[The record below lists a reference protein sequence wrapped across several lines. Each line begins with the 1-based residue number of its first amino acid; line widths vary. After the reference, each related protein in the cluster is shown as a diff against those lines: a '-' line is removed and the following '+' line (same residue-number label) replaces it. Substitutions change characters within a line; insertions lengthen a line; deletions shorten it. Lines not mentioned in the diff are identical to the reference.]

1 MMPSTNN
8 FSPPAIHLPYL
19 KRFGAFL
26 LAHHLQE
33 AAEVNLLLARQVDL
47 PLLKSFSHLSEQEFL
62 ALVKASLETFLHQL
76 EKQTVLEE
84 AKDALR
90 KWRNDTLSLIPRSG
104 IEATDLVQ
112 AYHVRKQLL
121 LSFLNRFTSD
131 VTEAS
136 AIAKELDFLYAQL
149 EQFAFSLYVGLKEEE
164 HGTVLEELQ
173 EKNNELATALEELR
187 AAEEQLLQAN
197 NALEEKIKAR
207 TEALAVSELQLRTIS
222 DAIPGMI
229 SYVDREQRY
238 RFLNQTYEEWFG
250 IPRSQVLGKTLAEG
264 LATQLGEIRGAQAY
278 DQIKEYI
285 KRALE
290 GEPLQYVN
298 TLITK
303 DREPKHV
310 LVNYMPHVEER
321 QVLGYYGMF
330 TDINERV
337 VAEQALKLSEARF
350 SNLFNQSSV
359 GMAEV
364 DLTGRFVLVND
375 RYCELVGRS
384 REALYQIRMQDISHD
399 EDVPQN
405 ISLFQKAIETGT
417 PFTIEK
423 RYTRPDGSQVWV
435 RNNVSVVKNHDNQP
449 SSVVAVCLDITKKK
463 QALEALQE
471 SKDLFQSF
479 ANNIQSLAWM
489 TDATGKVVWYNQR
502 WYDYTG
508 TNFEEMQQQG
518 WVLVLHPEHLNSV
531 VELATKAGQRGENWE
546 LTFPLKRADGEWG
559 WFLASARAIKAADGT
574 IIRWIGTSTEIT
586 EQIKV
591 QHQLQNANVEIAVL
605 LQREKLALAEVNA
618 QRSTLYNTF
627 MQAPSLLCITRGREL
642 VYELANPSYLEVFD
656 LKEAI
661 EGKRLDEVFP
671 NPDPSI
677 ISIHHQVMD
686 TGIAYIGIELP
697 VLSDWKKN
705 GDPYT
710 RYFNVRYAPLYEA
723 GSIRGII
730 TFGYEVTEHV
740 RARLELE
747 HNTFQLQE
755 LVQELNQKNV
765 ELSRINNDLDNFV
778 YTASHDLKAPVS
790 NIEGLLTMLKR
801 LLPADLLQVERV
813 ERLFTL
819 IEASIGRFRKTI
831 SDLSSITQLQK
842 EGNQPATQVDL
853 AELVEEVRLDL
864 QDQIAQTDVQLEVNT
879 ELCPSVRFSRK
890 NLRSIVY
897 NLLSN
902 AIKYRSPERLPRIS
916 LHCRR
921 AGDWQVLTVRDNGL
935 GLDLSKEDKVFA
947 MFGRL
952 HDHVEGS
959 GVGLYMV
966 KKMVENAG
974 GRIELESQVGL
985 GSTFRVYFPT

>member
-1 MMPSTNN
+1 MMQSTNH
-8 FSPPAIHLPYL
+8 FSLPDKNLPFL

-33 AAEVNLLLARQVDL
+33 AAEVNLVLARQGEL
-47 PLLKSFSHLSEQEFL
+47 PILKSFSHLSEQESL
-62 ALVKASLETFLHQL
+62 TLVKESLETFFHQL
-76 EKQTVLEE
+76 EKQTVLED
-84 AKDALR
+84 ARDALR
-90 KWRNDTLSLIPRSG
+90 KWRQDTLPILPRSG
-104 IEATDLVQ
+104 VAAADLVHD
-112 AYHVRKQLL
+112 YHVRKQLL
-121 LSFLNRFTSD
+121 LSFLNRFTTD
-131 VTEAS
+131 VNEAA
-136 AIAKELDFLYAQL
+136 AIAKELDLLFTQI
-149 EQFAFSLYVGLKEEE
+149 EGFAFSLYVDLKEEE
-164 HGTVLEELQ
+164 HGAVLVELQ
-173 EKNNELATALEELR
+173 EKNRELATALEELQ
-187 AAEEQLLQAN
+187 ASEEQLVQSN
-197 NALEEKIKAR
+197 NELEERVKER
-207 TEALAVSELQLRTIS
+207 TGALAASELQLRTIT
-222 DAIPGMI
+222 DALPGMV
-229 SYVDREQRY
+229 SYVDRDERY
-238 RFLNQTYEEWFG
+238 RFLNQTYQEWFG

-278 DQIKEYI
+278 DHIREYV

-298 TLITK
+298 TFITK
-303 DREPKHV
+303 DGESKHV
-310 LVNYMPHVEER
+310 LVNYVPRLEQG
-321 QVLGYYGMF
+321 QVVGYYGMF
-330 TDINERV
+330 TDITARV
-337 VAEQALKLSEARF
+337 EAEEALKQSEARF
-350 SNLFNQSSV
+350 SNIFNQNSV

-364 DLTGRFVLVND
+364 DLTGRFLLVND

-384 REALYQIRMQDISHD
+384 REALYQIRMQDISHE

-405 ISLFQKAIETGT
+405 MSLFQKAIEKGT
-417 PFTIEK
+417 PFAIEK
-423 RYTRPDGSQVWV
+423 RYTRADGSQVWV
-435 RNNVSVVKNHDNQP
+435 RNNVSVVKDPHNQP
-449 SSVVAVCLDITKKK
+449 SSVVAICLDITKKK
-463 QALEALQE
+463 EAQEALQE

-479 ANNIQSLAWM
+479 ANHIQSLAWM
-489 TDATGKVVWYNQR
+489 ADNTGKVMWYNQR
-502 WYDYTG
+502 WYEYTG
-508 TNFEEMQQQG
+508 IHPQERQPPDWEA
-518 WVLVLHPEHLNSV
+518 VLHPEHVNRV
-531 VELATKAGQRGENWE
+531 VEHARKARQRGEDWE
-546 LTFPLKRADGEWG
+546 LTMPLKRADGEWG
-559 WFLASARAIKAADGT
+559 WFLASARAIKDAEGKV
-574 IIRWIGTSTEIT
+574 IRWIGTCTDIT
-586 EQIKV
+586 EGVKFQ
-591 QHQLQNANVEIAVL
+591 QQLQKANEEIAVL

-618 QRSTLYNTF
+618 QRSTLYTTF
-627 MQAPSLLCITRGREL
+627 MQAPSLLCITREREL

-656 LKEAI
+656 LQEAI

-677 ISIHHQVMD
+677 IAIHHQVMD
-686 TGIAYIGIELP
+686 TGIAYVGVELP
-697 VLSDWKKN
+697 VFSDWKKN
-705 GDPYT
+705 GEPYT

-723 GSIRGII
+723 GSVRGII

-740 RARLELE
+740 RARHQLEQNAL
-747 HNTFQLQE
+747 QLQALIGE
-755 LVQELNQKNV
+755 LHQKNL

-801 LLPADLLQVERV
+801 LLPADLLGVERV

-831 SDLSSITQLQK
+831 SDLASITQLQK
-842 EGNQPATQVDL
+842 ESNQPATEVDL

-864 QDQIAQTDVQLEVNT
+864 QEEIAQTDARLEVDT
-879 ELCPSVRFSRK
+879 GLCPSVRFSRK

-916 LHCRR
+916 LHCRP
-921 AGDWQVLTVRDNGL
+921 AGDWQVLTVSDNGL
-935 GLDLSKEDKVFA
+935 GMDLSKEEKVFA

-966 KKMVENAG
+966 KKMLENAG

>member
-1 MMPSTNN
+1 MRQSTNH
-8 FSPPAIHLPYL
+8 FSYL

-33 AAEVNLLLARQVDL
+33 AAEVNLDLVRQGEVPIL
-47 PLLKSFSHLSEQEFL
+47 TSFGQLGEQEFL
-62 ALVKASLETFLHQL
+62 TLVKENLATFLHQL
-76 EKQTVLEE
+76 EKQTVLED

-90 KWRNDTLSLIPRSG
+90 KWKKDTLSAMPGSG
-104 IEATDLVQ
+104 VAAADLVQ
-112 AYHVRKQLL
+112 VYHVRKQLL
-121 LSFLNRFTSD
+121 LSFLNRFTTD

-136 AIAKELDFLYAQL
+136 AIAKELDLLFTQI
-149 EQFAFSLYVGLKEEE
+149 EQFAFRLYVDLKEEE
-164 HGTVLEELQ
+164 HGAVLEELQ
-173 EKNNELATALEELR
+173 AKNNELATALEELR
-187 AAEEQLLQAN
+187 ASEEQLVQSN
-197 NALEEKIKAR
+197 NELEERVKER
-207 TEALAVSELQLRTIS
+207 TGALAASELQLRTITE
-222 DAIPGMI
+222 ALPGMV
-229 SYVDREQRY
+229 SYVDREERY

-250 IPRSQVLGKTLAEG
+250 IPRSQVLGKTLTEG
-264 LATQLGEIRGAQAY
+264 LATQLGEIRGARAY
-278 DQIKEYI
+278 DQIKAYV

-298 TLITK
+298 TLTTK
-303 DREPKHV
+303 DGEPKHV
-310 LVNYMPHVEER
+310 LVNYVPHLEQG
-321 QVLGYYGMF
+321 QVVGYYGMF
-330 TDINERV
+330 TDITARV
-337 VAEQALKLSEARF
+337 EAEGALKRSEARF
-350 SNLFNQSSV
+350 SNIFNQNSV

-384 REALYQIRMQDISHD
+384 REALYQIRMQDISHE
-399 EDVPQN
+399 EDVPEN
-405 ISLFQKAIETGT
+405 MSLFQKAIEEGT

-423 RYTRPDGSQVWV
+423 RYTRADGSQVWV
-435 RNNVSVVKNHDNQP
+435 RNNVSIVKDHHNQP
-449 SSVVAVCLDITKKK
+449 SSVVAICLDITQKKEV
-463 QALEALQE
+463 QEALQE
-471 SKDLFQSF
+471 SRDLFQSF
-479 ANNIQSLAWM
+479 ANHIQSLAWM
-489 TDATGKVVWYNQR
+489 TDATGEIVWYNQR

-508 TNFEEMQQQG
+508 ISPEEMQQQG
-518 WVLVLHPEHLNSV
+518 WMPVLHPEHLNRV
-531 VELATKAGQRGENWE
+531 VDYDRKARQRGEDWE
-546 LTFPLKRADGEWG
+546 LTIPLKRADGEWG
-559 WFLASARAIKAADGT
+559 WFLASVRPIKDGEGNL
-574 IIRWIGTSTEIT
+574 IRWIGTSTEIT
-586 EQIKV
+586 ELVKV
-591 QHQLQNANVEIAVL
+591 QQQLQKANEEIGKL

-656 LKEAI
+656 LREAV

-677 ISIHHQVMD
+677 IAIHHQVMD
-686 TGIAYIGIELP
+686 TGIAYVGVELP
-697 VLSDWKKN
+697 VFSDWKKN

-740 RARLELE
+740 RARHQLEQ
-747 HNTFQLQE
+747 NTLQLQE
-755 LVQELNQKNV
+755 LIQELNQKNV

-790 NIEGLLTMLKR
+790 NIEGLVTMLKR
-801 LLPADLLQVERV
+801 ILPGDVLQVERV

-831 SDLSSITQLQK
+831 TDLASITQLQK
-842 EGNQPATQVDL
+842 ESNQPATEVDL

-864 QDQIAQTDVQLEVNT
+864 QDQIAQTDARLEVDT
-879 ELCPSVRFSRK
+879 GLCPSIRFSRK

-916 LHCRR
+916 LHCRP
-921 AGDWQVLTVRDNGL
+921 AGEWQVLTVRDNGL
-935 GLDLSKEDKVFA
+935 GMDLAKEDKVFA

-966 KKMVENAG
+966 KKMLENAG
-974 GRIELESQVGL
+974 GRIEVESQVGL